1 MKLLKSLQKGAIT
14 TAVTLTLAAC
24 GSSNGSTPTPTP
36 APTPAPTVVYQDV
49 INDLVSIDIPGIVLL
64 VETPEG
70 RFLGSAGVSNL
81 ETQQAMQVGDTMP
94 TASTG
99 KKMIALLAI
108 QLADEGLLNLDDT
121 IDTWLGENIL
131 SRIANSQQMTL
142 RQLLN
147 HTSGVFN
154 YADVEGDGYTDL
166 LLAEPEVLKTDIDF
180 LELVFDHPGYF
191 LPGEGYEYSNSGYSL
206 AALIMDEVLGEH
218 HSVALRNRF
227 FDPLGMT
234 STYYKGSEAS
244 LGDFISGYL
253 TTDEGDQL
261 DTRQFLI
268 NTSQAG
274 SPLISSVEDM
284 AIFLKALIT
293 DDSFANDVV
302 KNTMFGEDN
311 LITQDATEKSG
322 LGIDVATIDG
332 HTVYAHS
339 GLTFGYTAQ
348 SAYIEE
354 TDTSIA
360 LFFNCGAGGINT
372 CASTFD
378 ELVQTVLENELN

>member
-1 MKLLKSLQKGAIT
+1 MKLLKSLHKGVIA
-14 TAVTLTLAAC
+14 TAVTLSLAAC
-24 GSSNGSTPTPTP
+24 GGSKSPEPP
-36 APTPAPTVVYQDV
+36 PPVLVYQDI
-49 INDLVSIDIPGIVLL
+49 INDLVSADIPGIVLL
-64 VETPEG
+64 VETPTT
-70 RFLGSAGVSNL
+70 RFLGSAGVSNV
-81 ETQQAMQVGDTMP
+81 ETQQAIQVDDVMP

-121 IDTWLGENIL
+121 RGTWLSEDIL
-131 SRIANSQQMTL
+131 SRIPNSHPITL

-154 YADVEGDGYTDL
+154 YADDDAYTDL
-166 LLAEPEVLKTDIDF
+166 LLAEPEVLKADIDF
-180 LELVFDHPGYF
+180 LELVFDLPGSF

-206 AALIMDEVLGEH
+206 AALIMDELLGEH
-218 HSVALRNRF
+218 HSAALRNRF

-274 SPLISSVEDM
+274 SPVVSSVEDM
-284 AIFLKALIT
+284 ATFLKALIT
-293 DDSFANDVV
+293 DDSFANDAV
-302 KNTMFGEDN
+302 KDTMFGEDN

-322 LGIDVATIDG
+322 LGLDVATIDG
-332 HTVYAHS
+332 HTVYGHS

-348 SAYIEE
+348 SAYIED
-354 TDTSIA
+354 TQTSIA
-360 LFFNCGAGGINT
+360 LFFNCGAGGVNT
-372 CASTFD
+372 CATTFD
-378 ELVQTVLENELN
+378 KLVLTVLENELK